1 MGNRNSIEGGYRV
14 FSIHEGSPVDAA
26 GLEIFFDYVVALN
39 DQPVGEDKQG
49 KSRCFDYF
57 VP

>member
-49 KSRCFDYF
+49 ERML
-57 VP
+57 